1 MVEPSLPYEENSTL
15 ANTPD
20 GLFTALWKRNRPPG
34 GPWTVI
40 GTTSVDTETV
50 VHASLSRRAS

>member
-1 MVEPSLPYEENSTL
+1 MRKHDQSSAAAEG
-15 ANTPD
+15 A
-20 GLFTALWKRNRPPG
+20 
-34 GPWTVI
+34 VI